1 MFRGMMGATLQDTV
15 DKDARP
21 PWWRNVRVLGWLF
34 QIAIAGA
41 AIGLVVW
48 LLRNFQNNSKTS
60 GIPTGFDY
68 LDQPANFPIAGSSF
82 RPSQS
87 VWDATIVGLRN
98 TIYVV
103 VVGIVLATV
112 LGILVGIARL
122 SQNWLLSRAATVYV
136 ETLRNIPL
144 LAIITFAYLALVLS
158 VFPRIENAWYVGD
171 VAIISNR
178 AAAVP
183 WFEGSAWWL
192 AASLIAG
199 LLAAWLAAKWRQNVS
214 DRSGAPS
221 LSAVWGVAAFILVAA
236 IVWAVG
242 GLGVTTPS
250 LDGRKLTGG
259 MEVGPEYLALLVAL
273 TIYTASHIAEI
284 VRGSIQAVDSGQSEA
299 ASALALGAGQR
310 MTYIVLP
317 QAMRIAIP
325 PLGNQYLNLFKN
337 SSLGV
342 VISYFEL
349 TKVTTTAVGNG
360 QPAVPAFALLMLIY
374 LIGSLII
381 SRVVNIGNKR
391 LQLVDR

>member
-1 MFRGMMGATLQDTV
+1 MGDTLNETRGDDT
-15 DKDARP
+15 RP

-34 QIAIAGA
+34 QLAIAGSA
-41 AIGLVVW
+41 LAFVAW
-48 LLRNFQNNSKTS
+48 LLQNFQKNSETS

-82 RPSQS
+82 RPTQS
-87 VWDATIVGLRN
+87 VWDATVVGLRN

-122 SQNWLLSRAATVYV
+122 SRNWLVSRAATIYV
-136 ETLRNIPL
+136 ETLRNVPL
-144 LAIITFAYLALVLS
+144 LAIITFAYLAMVLS
-158 VFPRIENAWYVGD
+158 AFPRVENAWRVGD
-171 VAIISNR
+171 IAIFSNR

-183 WFEGSAWWL
+183 WFEGSAWWV

-199 LLAAWLAAKWRQNVS
+199 LVAAWLMAKWRQSVS

-221 LSAVWGVAAFILVAA
+221 LSAVWGVAAFFIVAG

-259 MEVGPEYLALLVAL
+259 MEVAPEYLALLIAL

-284 VRGSIQAVDSGQSEA
+284 VRGSIQAVDSGQTEA
-299 ASALALGAGQR
+299 ASALALSAGQR

-360 QPAVPAFALLMLIY
+360 QPAVPAFAFLMLIY

-381 SRVVNIGNKR
+381 SRMVNIGNKR
-391 LQLVDR
+391 LQLVE